1 VLTVTDVNDAPTSVP
16 ISPTAVVVG
25 QAYSFSVAAAF
36 SDVDAADT
44 RRYAASG
51 LPTGLSIDPLTGVIS
66 GSASSAAPTNN
77 VTVTMTDAGNLSTS
91 QTFNLPVVSAPTLLA
106 TPLAGATNLDVRSD
120 IVLQFSESVT
130 AVAGKKIRII
140 NTANSGSKLGFL
152 SESATNSFEIDA
164 ADQRVTVSGSKIT
177 INPDRDFDL
186 SNNYSIEIDSGAFV
200 GVTSKQGNIA
210 VAGATA
216 VAFSTVTPD
225 SDKLITST
233 TGLSRIMQPDGSLAD
248 SLIWKDIEGWPAGK
262 SGAQAPVDLLGKR
275 IALVTADLLPEPG
288 LLVIGQAAT
297 NVTTGNFNLRLVN
310 FGSDDLIYMDDLGR
324 NNPAESA
331 SDTVELIFAIQVTTD
346 GTDTNFNFDPGVIGF
361 EAKDGG
367 NIDIA
372 AQSFATVD
380 EWKTLLQTSAQPFMF
395 A

>member
-1 VLTVTDVNDAPTSVP
+1 
-16 ISPTAVVVG
+16 
-25 QAYSFSVAAAF
+25 
-36 SDVDAADT
+36 
-44 RRYAASG
+44 
-51 LPTGLSIDPLTGVIS
+51 
-66 GSASSAAPTNN
+66 
-77 VTVTMTDAGNLSTS
+77 
-91 QTFNLPVVSAPTLLA
+91 
-106 TPLAGATNLDVRSD
+106 
-120 IVLQFSESVT
+120 
-130 AVAGKKIRII
+130 
-140 NTANSGSKLGFL
+140 
-152 SESATNSFEIDA
+152 
-164 ADQRVTVSGSKIT
+164 
-177 INPDRDFDL
+177 
-186 SNNYSIEIDSGAFV
+186 
-200 GVTSKQGNIA
+200 
-210 VAGATA
+210 
-216 VAFSTVTPD
+216 
-225 SDKLITST
+225 
-233 TGLSRIMQPDGSLAD
+233 MQPDGSLAD